1 MLIEETGEVKLAPS
15 LTLSQ
20 VSRNRGFPNTRSR
33 EIPRYTSI
41 LRDILCSG
49 GGDMKAI
56 SLKLDAR
63 QIKLLEKVSRVSHVP
78 KSVLIR
84 QGIDLVLQQLQADV
98 VSDNFRREVD
108 TLLREDHELL
118 KRLAKT

>member
-1 MLIEETGEVKLAPS
+1 
-15 LTLSQ
+15 
-20 VSRNRGFPNTRSR
+20 
-33 EIPRYTSI
+33 
-41 LRDILCSG
+41 
-49 GGDMKAI
+49 MKAI

-98 VSDNFRREVD
+98 VSDDFRREVD